1 MKGAGD
7 AAFHEGRGLPVELSA
22 CMELVIYPH
31 VVYIMHEEAH
41 VCVLP
46 LVSHYF
52 TDQQALIT
60 NAEEKTI

>member
-1 MKGAGD
+1 M
-7 AAFHEGRGLPVELSA
+7 ELSA

-31 VVYIMHEEAH
+31 VVYIMREEAH